1 MSKSSDTL
9 RTDMLMR
16 LDSRIEE
23 LDKRIYWLQWKV
35 ALLIGIVE
43 SFKGIFGPTLARA
56 FN

>member
-16 LDSRIEE
+16 LDARIEE

-43 SFKGIFGPTLARA
+43 GFKSIFGPSLAKA